1 MLRAHKA
8 LAVAAVSALI
18 SCARL
23 QREQPLAP
31 TIWIVTSDAVISIDS
46 TSLRPVLPQRVAV
59 SPIPADAG
67 TSMAV
72 ITSYQGSR
80 YHPETIRSLSD
91 DKQVMATAAAA
102 IGTVAATFGGGLF
115 VDFQNEPPED
125 IQRLADILRTIAD
138 SARARGIRPIG
149 IVVPPGDT
157 AAYPTHVLARAAD
170 LIVVRLHG
178 EHRPGTPPGP
188 LSSPDWI
195 VRQLGMRSVDAGASR
210 MVAELPLSGYVW
222 DAAGAGRKITF
233 IEARSLVAAES
244 GSFRRDATS
253 KLLTATGRDGWTL
266 WVPDAQSIVSMVKTV
281 RTTGVN
287 KFVLTA
293 MDGADPAIR
302 AQLAADPKAIIR

>member
-8 LAVAAVSALI
+8 LAFTAVSVLI

-23 QREQPLAP
+23 QREQPLPP
-31 TIWIVTSDAVISIDS
+31 TIWIVASDAVISIDS

-59 SPIPADAG
+59 SPTAADTG
-67 TSMAV
+67 TGIAV
-72 ITSYQGSR
+72 ITSFQGSR

-102 IGTVAATFGGGLF
+102 IGTAAGMLGAGLLI
-115 VDFQNEPPED
+115 DFQNESPED
-125 IQRLADILRTIAD
+125 IQRLADISRSIAD

-157 AAYPTHVLARAAD
+157 AAYPTLVLARAVD

-188 LSSPDWI
+188 LSSPEWM
-195 VRQLGMRSVDAGASR
+195 VRQLGMRSVDVGASR
-210 MVAELPLSGYVW
+210 LVAELPLSGYVW
-222 DAAGAGRKITF
+222 DAAGVARRITF

-253 KLLTATGRDGWTL
+253 GLLTATGRDGWTL

-287 KFVLTA
+287 RFVLTGIN
-293 MDGADPAIR
+293 GADPAMR
-302 AQLAADPKAIIR
+302 TQLAADPKTIIR

>member
-8 LAVAAVSALI
+8 LAFTAVSVLI

-23 QREQPLAP
+23 QREQPISP
-31 TIWIVTSDAVISIDS
+31 TIWVVASDAIISIDS
-46 TSLRPVLPQRVAV
+46 TSLRPVLRQRVGE
-59 SPIPADAG
+59 SPTPPAAG
-67 TSMAV
+67 TGIAV

-102 IGTVAATFGGGLF
+102 IGTAAGMFGGGLF
-115 VDFQNEPPED
+115 IDFQNESPED
-125 IQRLADILRTIAD
+125 IQRLADLSRSIAD
-138 SARARGIRPIG
+138 SARARGIGPIG

-157 AAYPTHVLARAAD
+157 AAYPTLVLARAAD

-188 LSSPDWI
+188 VSSPEWM
-195 VRQLGMRSVDAGASR
+195 VRQLGMRSVDVGASR
-210 MVAELPLSGYVW
+210 LVAELPLFGYVW
-222 DAAGAGRKITF
+222 DAAGAARRITF
-233 IEARSLVAAES
+233 IEARSLVAAQS

-253 KLLTATGRDGWTL
+253 GLLTATGRDGWTL
-266 WVPDAQSIVSMVKTV
+266 WVPDAQSIVSMVRTV

-287 KFVLTA
+287 KFVLTG

-302 AQLAADPKAIIR
+302 TQHTARPKQ